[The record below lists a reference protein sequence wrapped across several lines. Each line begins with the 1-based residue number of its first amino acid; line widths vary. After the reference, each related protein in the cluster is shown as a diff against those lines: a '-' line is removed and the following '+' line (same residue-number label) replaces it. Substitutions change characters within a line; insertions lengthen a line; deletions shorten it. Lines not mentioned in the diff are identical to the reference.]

1 MHCRPLLC
9 IRVWQPAQVFLDAEA
24 LEETVAGDV
33 LPANAA
39 RKMIEDIRKRK
50 GLPLEA
56 KVVEGAEKQRN
67 MTRMK

>member
-1 MHCRPLLC
+1 M
-9 IRVWQPAQVFLDAEA
+9 
-24 LEETVAGDV
+24 EETVAGDV